1 MISCRLSTILG
12 AKRLKV
18 SDVCRA
24 TGIARATM
32 DRYYYDKVNNFDR
45 KVLSK
50 LCDFLQVKPGD
61 LLVLIEQ
68 GKLFDTDS
76 EVALNPSVYPVTT
89 ETYGEIQT
97 ELPKQA
103 ESKPENQPKAD
114 PLANLVSKLESNP
127 SLRKNLLKA
136 IEKASKLPE

>member
-32 DRYYYDKVNNFDR
+32 DRYYNDKVNSFDR
-45 KVLSK
+45 EVLSK

-61 LLVLIEQ
+61 LLVAVDQ
-68 GKLFDTDS
+68 GKLFDTGHEATPNES
-76 EVALNPSVYPVTT
+76 AYAVTK
-89 ETYGEIQT
+89 ETIFDGNSILRE
-97 ELPKQA
+97 PKQ
-103 ESKPENQPKAD
+103 KP
-114 PLANLVSKLESNP
+114 
-127 SLRKNLLKA
+127 
-136 IEKASKLPE
+136 

>member
-32 DRYYYDKVNNFDR
+32 DRYYNDKVNSFDR
-45 KVLSK
+45 EVLSK

-61 LLVLIEQ
+61 LLVVVEQ
-68 GKLFDTDS
+68 GKLFDADYA
-76 EVALNPSVYPVTT
+76 VAPSGSAYPVTT
-89 ETYGEIQT
+89 ETIFTGNEI
-97 ELPKQA
+97 LK
-103 ESKPENQPKAD
+103 D
-114 PLANLVSKLESNP
+114 PLQKP
-127 SLRKNLLKA
+127 
-136 IEKASKLPE
+136 